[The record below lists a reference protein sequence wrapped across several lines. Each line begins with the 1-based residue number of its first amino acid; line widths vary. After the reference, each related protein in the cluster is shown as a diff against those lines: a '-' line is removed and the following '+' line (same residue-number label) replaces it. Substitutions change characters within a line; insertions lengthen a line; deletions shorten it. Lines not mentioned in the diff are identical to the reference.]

1 MELMDSG
8 FRYLNMQYLSSPPC
22 LSPKRGAKKK
32 FATEASLS
40 PLKPNLK
47 QDLQRPKPLFSAT
60 QSISFLSSSGLNL
73 CEWQRCPKSN
83 YIFALHFTL

>member
-8 FRYLNMQYLSSPPC
+8 LRYLNMQYLSSPPC

-47 QDLQRPKPLFSAT
+47 QDLQRPKPLFFCN
-60 QSISFLSSSGLNL
+60 SIDFFPIIKRF
-73 CEWQRCPKSN
+73 E
-83 YIFALHFTL
+83 FM